1 MKENDFAGFFE
12 LLCLKNSFFILIF
25 YYFWGIMRGAT
36 LYFMYLFFLL
46 LGGGQYL
53 HAETSPKMIIAE
65 SPSFDLVKKHHVKVK
80 KAEAGNVL
88 IEEADTDL
96 DEELHNGNLNK
107 ALAVNKN
114 VLANWYLTFSS
125 QLHYKDNSKQF
136 NFFAP
141 YYGHDNPIYL
151 EIGVFRI

>member
-1 MKENDFAGFFE
+1 
-12 LLCLKNSFFILIF
+12 
-25 YYFWGIMRGAT
+25 MRGAA

-53 HAETSPKMIIAE
+53 HAEIAPKLIVSE
-65 SPSFDLVKKHHVKVK
+65 SSSFNLVKKHHVKVK
-80 KAEAGNVL
+80 KAEAGSVL

-96 DEELHNGNLNK
+96 DEEQHSDNLNKGNFNK
-107 ALAVNKN
+107 ALAANKN
-114 VLANWYLTFSS
+114 VLANLYLTSS
-125 QLHYKDNSKQF
+125 GQIQYKDNSKQF

>member
-1 MKENDFAGFFE
+1 
-12 LLCLKNSFFILIF
+12 
-25 YYFWGIMRGAT
+25 MRGAA

-46 LGGGQYL
+46 LGGGQYM
-53 HAETSPKMIIAE
+53 HAESSPKIIISEA
-65 SPSFDLVKKHHVKVK
+65 SSFNLIKKHQVKVK
-80 KAEAGNVL
+80 KSEAGSVL

-96 DEELHNGNLNK
+96 DEELHSGDNLNK
-107 ALAVNKN
+107 ALATTKN
-114 VLANWYLTFSS
+114 TVANWYLTFSS
-125 QLHYKDNSKQF
+125 QIHYKDNSKQF

>member
-1 MKENDFAGFFE
+1 
-12 LLCLKNSFFILIF
+12 
-25 YYFWGIMRGAT
+25 MRGVT

-53 HAETSPKMIIAE
+53 HAETSPKLIISE
-65 SPSFDLVKKHHVKVK
+65 SPSFDLVKKHQVKVR
-80 KAEAGNVL
+80 KAESGSVL
-88 IEEADTDL
+88 IEEADADL
-96 DEELHNGNLNK
+96 DEELHSSDDLNK
-107 ALAVNKN
+107 ANFNKGLVAN
-114 VLANWYLTFSS
+114 KSLLANMYLTFSS

>member
-1 MKENDFAGFFE
+1 
-12 LLCLKNSFFILIF
+12 
-25 YYFWGIMRGAT
+25 MRGAA

-46 LGGGQYL
+46 LVGGQYM
-53 HAETSPKMIIAE
+53 HAEIAPKMITSE
-65 SPSFDLVKKHHVKVK
+65 SFSFNLVKKHQVKVK
-80 KAEAGNVL
+80 KAETGNVL

-96 DEELHNGNLNK
+96 DEELHSGDNLNT
-107 ALAVNKN
+107 ALTTTKNTAV
-114 VLANWYLTFSS
+114 NWYLTFSG
-125 QLHYKDNSKQF
+125 QIHYKDNSKQF

>member
-1 MKENDFAGFFE
+1 
-12 LLCLKNSFFILIF
+12 
-25 YYFWGIMRGAT
+25 MRGVT
-36 LYFMYLFFLL
+36 LYFIYLFFLL

-53 HAETSPKMIIAE
+53 HAETSPKLIISE
-65 SPSFDLVKKHHVKVK
+65 SHSFDLVKKHHVKVK
-80 KAEAGNVL
+80 KAEAGNIL

-96 DEELHNGNLNK
+96 DEELQSGNNLNK
-107 ALAVNKN
+107 GNFNKALVSNN
-114 VLANWYLTFSS
+114 LLANWYLTFSS

-136 NFFAP
+136 NFFES

>member
-1 MKENDFAGFFE
+1 
-12 LLCLKNSFFILIF
+12 
-25 YYFWGIMRGAT
+25 MRGVT

-53 HAETSPKMIIAE
+53 HAETSPKLIISE
-65 SPSFDLVKKHHVKVK
+65 SPSFDLVKKHQVKVR
-80 KAEAGNVL
+80 KAESGSVL

-96 DEELHNGNLNK
+96 DEELHSGNDLNK
-107 ALAVNKN
+107 GTFNKGLVAN
-114 VLANWYLTFSS
+114 KFLLANMYLTFSS